1 MFGNKDIVV
10 RELEHI
16 ADLLDEGNDLDSRM
30 SNEYE
35 RFEKE
40 FENLNDEFE
49 ENARAYQK
57 QRSEALAKFKPDITA
72 LTPVLPAAIEP
83 PIGLKDSKYTPLAYR
98 RALVEHDVKIS
109 QGEQLTDKI
118 KKIGKSAIFFSW
130 LSVIGVALILLVY
143 LMGQSELID
152 RLIDIGLD
160 GVIGFIAFA
169 GIVLIFVGIRKG
181 KDLRKDYEEGIKSIQ
196 ECKEYSDQ
204 YKKDLAARKAKL
216 KEIAAEFE
224 KVDRESIVA
233 ELIKTIE
240 GYDKEYRSMVSD
252 CDTMF
257 ECMSKAQVVRLQTAR
272 SEHEEKI
279 EKISQRLEANQAQ
292 LSAVTLLNPDM
303 FDRAR
308 QIAEAIRR
316 GRADTVKEAINIVLD
331 DERRAEEEAQRRREA
346 AARQA
351 ILERQAAD
359 NRRHNEEMERT
370 AARQAAEAKRHNDE
384 MERSANARAEADKQ
398 ERIRMAQK
406 RCRNCAHVMEC
417 PVSVSYRTQSTG
429 AVCPSF
435 VPSKR

>member
-35 RFEKE
+35 RFAKE

-83 PIGLKDSKYTPLAYR
+83 PFGLKDSKYTPLAYR
-98 RALVEHDVKIS
+98 RALAEHDVKIS

-118 KKIGKSAIFFSW
+118 EKIGKSAIFFSW

-143 LMGQSELID
+143 LMGQSDL
-152 RLIDIGLD
+152 LIDIGLD
-160 GVIGFIAFA
+160 GVIGFIAFV

-181 KDLRKDYEEGIKSIQ
+181 KDLRKAYEEGIKSIQ

-257 ECMSKAQVVRLQTAR
+257 ERMSKAQAVRLQTAR

-279 EKISQRLEANQAQ
+279 EKINQRIEANQAQ

-308 QIAEAIRR
+308 QIAEAIRL

-351 ILERQAAD
+351 TLEQQAAD
-359 NRRHNEEMERT
+359 NRRHNEEMER
-370 AARQAAEAKRHNDE
+370 AAERQAAEAQRHNEE

-417 PVSVSYRTQSTG
+417 SVSYRTQSTG